1 MCSSEPAASRND
13 SHDPFATTRW
23 SLVVAARG
31 TDEAS
36 SAALADLAQAYWYP
50 IYAFIR
56 RRIPDVHAAQD
67 LTQSFFERLL
77 ETNTIAAADRERGRF
92 RAFLLTACKRFL
104 ANERAKA
111 RTVKRGGGVLHL
123 SLDFELGESKYG
135 TQAVD
140 TLTPDRLFE
149 QQWAITLLAR
159 VLDRLEQE
167 MEARGKGD
175 QFVHLKRLLSGAGR
189 SGSIAAAAREL
200 GQSEGAVKV
209 AAHRLRQRYREL
221 LREEI
226 AQTVAAPGE
235 IDDEIR
241 SLFAVL
247 GEKD

>member
-1 MCSSEPAASRND
+1 MSSSAPSSHD
-13 SHDPFATTRW
+13 GHDPFATTRW

-36 SAALADLAQAYWYP
+36 SAALAELAQAYWYP
-50 IYAFIR
+50 IYAYVR
-56 RRIPDVHAAQD
+56 RRTPDVHTAQD
-67 LTQSFFERLL
+67 LTQSFFQRLL
-77 ETNTIAAADRERGRF
+77 EKNTMAAADQERGRF

-104 ANERAKA
+104 TNEHQKA
-111 RTVKRGGGVLHL
+111 HAVKRGGGVSHV

-149 QQWAITLLAR
+149 QQWAMTLLAR
-159 VLDRLEQE
+159 VLERLEQE
-167 MEARGKGD
+167 MNAKGKGD
-175 QFVHLKRLLSGAGR
+175 QFVHLRRLLAGSGRTAAVSGVAG
-189 SGSIAAAAREL
+189 EL
-200 GQSEGAVKV
+200 GLSEGAVKV

-226 AQTVAAPGE
+226 GQTVADPDE
-235 IDDEIR
+235 VDDEIR

-247 GEKD
+247 GEKN